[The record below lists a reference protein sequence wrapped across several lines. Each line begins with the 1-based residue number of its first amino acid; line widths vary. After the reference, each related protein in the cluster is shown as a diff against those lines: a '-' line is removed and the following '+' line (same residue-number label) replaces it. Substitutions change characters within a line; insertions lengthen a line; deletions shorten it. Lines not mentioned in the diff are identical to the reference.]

1 MVVEPFSGD
10 VVRLA
15 GSPCVIKESYVAFS
29 YFRMRERIRSLSQ
42 QSEFDRLYKKGKRLH
57 GNCLTM
63 RFLKTPEPP
72 EDVAQG
78 IRWSVVV
85 SRKIGMAVER
95 NRVKRRV
102 RALIRTHRDVVPPV
116 CRFLLI
122 AKKPFNE
129 SSYGAL
135 EADVC
140 QFLEKVSHA

>member
-1 MVVEPFSGD
+1 VAAEPFSRD
-10 VVRLA
+10 VVALV
-15 GSPCVIKESYVAFS
+15 GGPCVIKESCVAFS
-29 YFRMRERIRSLSQ
+29 YFWMRERVRSLSQ
-42 QSEFDRLYKKGKRLH
+42 QSEFDRLYKRGKRLH

-63 RFLKTPEPP
+63 RFLRNPEPP
-72 EDVAQG
+72 EEAQG

-102 RALIRTHRDVVPPV
+102 RALIRAHRDVVPPV

-129 SSYGAL
+129 CSYSSL

-140 QFLEKVSHA
+140 QFLDKVSHV